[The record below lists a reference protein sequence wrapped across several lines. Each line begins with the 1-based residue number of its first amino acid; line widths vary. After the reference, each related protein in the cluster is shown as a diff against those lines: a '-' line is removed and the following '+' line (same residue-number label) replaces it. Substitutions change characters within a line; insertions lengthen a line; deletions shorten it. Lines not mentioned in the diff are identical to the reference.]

1 MRTFSSPLPIDDALP
16 RLLEALRA
24 REAAVLVAPPGAGK
38 TTRVPLVLID
48 EAWAKDK
55 KILLLEPRRLAAR
68 AAAARMAAT
77 LGEQVGETVGLRVRF
92 GSKISKKTR
101 IEVVTEGVFTRLV
114 LDDPSLDGIAAVL
127 FDEFHERSLDADL
140 GLALARDVQQGLR
153 DDLKVLVMSATL
165 DGARVAAL
173 IGDAPVVESEGRAFT
188 VETRYLG
195 RDPRERIE
203 RQVADAV
210 KRGLRGDTGS
220 LLVFLPGA
228 GEIRRTETILKD
240 EVRDPDVDIVA
251 LYGALEARD
260 QDRAI
265 SPAPKGKR
273 KVVLATSIAETSLTI
288 EGVRVVIDSG
298 LARVPRYEPD
308 VGLTR
313 LETVRVSRAAADQR
327 RGRAGRTEPGVCY
340 RLWDEP
346 QTGSFDAYT
355 RPEILSADLSSF
367 VLDLAQWGASDAGGL
382 SFLDSPPSAAMNE
395 ARTLLTELG
404 ALDAQGRITD
414 EGRKLRALP
423 LPPRLAR
430 MVVDAGEAGAGE
442 VAANIAAVLT
452 ERGLG
457 GDDVDLTHRLD
468 QFRRDRSARAQ
479 DARAMAKRWSN
490 AVIPRRREAA
500 SPESITPDAAGYGF
514 RARSS
519 GPSRNDEELSAGS
532 LLSLAYPD
540 RVAKNRGS
548 GGAFLLANGRGG
560 QVDPASALAREPF
573 IVVAELTGTAN
584 ASRIVMA
591 APIALDEIEQRF
603 AGKIED
609 RDAVTFDNASASL
622 RARRTRRLGSIVLA
636 EQIKQVTPDADTARI
651 FAQGLVGQGIGRL
664 DWSKAALQFRT
675 RVQFLRKAEGDEW
688 PDLSDDGLAKSVG
701 EWLEPLLLDKTARG
715 QIGAGELFDA
725 VSNLVPWNLRRR
737 LEDEAPTHFTA
748 PTGTNVPVDYE
759 AEQGPTI
766 SIRLQELFGLSK
778 HPSIAGG
785 RIPLVIELLSPGHKP
800 VQITRDLPGF
810 WRGSYADVRT
820 DMRGR
825 YPRHP
830 WPDDPASA
838 LPTRRAKPRGT

>member
-16 RLLEALRA
+16 RLIEALRA

-38 TTRVPLVLID
+38 TTRVPLVLIGED
-48 EAWAKDK
+48 WAGGK
-55 KILLLEPRRLAAR
+55 KILVLEPRRLAAR

-77 LGEQVGETVGLRVRF
+77 LGEQVGDTVGLRVRF

-114 LDDPSLDGIAAVL
+114 LDDPSLEGIAAVL

-140 GLALARDVQQGLR
+140 GLALARDVQEGLR

-173 IGDAPVVESEGRAFT
+173 LGDAPVVESEGRAFA

-195 RDPRERIE
+195 RDPRQRIE
-203 RQVADAV
+203 RPVADAV
-210 KRGLRGDTGS
+210 KRALRADTGS

-240 EVRDPDVDIVA
+240 EVREPDVDIVA

-265 SPAPKGKR
+265 SPAPAGKR

-367 VLDLAQWGASDAGGL
+367 MLDLAQWGATDAGKL
-382 SFLDSPPSAAMNE
+382 AFLDAPPQGAMNE
-395 ARTLLTELG
+395 ARALLTELG
-404 ALDAQGRITD
+404 ALDAQGRITE

-430 MVVDAGEAGAGE
+430 MVVDAGEEGAGDM
-442 VAANIAAVLT
+442 AANIAAVLT

-468 QFRRDRSARAQ
+468 QFRRDRSRRAE
-479 DARAMAKRWSN
+479 DARAMVRRWS
-490 AVIPRRREAA
+490 
-500 SPESITPDAAGYGF
+500 
-514 RARSS
+514 S
-519 GPSRNDEELSAGS
+519 GGGEGDMSVGGI
-532 LLSLAYPD
+532 LSLAYPD

-560 QVDPASALAREPF
+560 NVDPASALAREPF

-584 ASRIVMA
+584 ASRIVLA
-591 APIALDEIEQRF
+591 APMALEEIEQRF
-603 AGKIED
+603 AAKIED
-609 RDAVTFDNASASL
+609 RDAVTFDSASASL

-636 EQIKQVTPDADTARI
+636 EQIKQVTPDGDTARI
-651 FAQGLVGQGIGRL
+651 FAQGLIGPGQGLGIGRL

-675 RVQFLRKAEGDEW
+675 RVEFLRKAEGDEW
-688 PDLSDDGLAKSVG
+688 PDLTDEGLAKSAVD
-701 EWLEPLLLDKTARG
+701 WLEPLLADKTSRG
-715 QIGAGELFDA
+715 QIDAGALFDA

-737 LEDEAPTHFTA
+737 LEEEAPTHFTA

-785 RIPLVIELLSPGHKP
+785 RIPLVIELLSPGHKA